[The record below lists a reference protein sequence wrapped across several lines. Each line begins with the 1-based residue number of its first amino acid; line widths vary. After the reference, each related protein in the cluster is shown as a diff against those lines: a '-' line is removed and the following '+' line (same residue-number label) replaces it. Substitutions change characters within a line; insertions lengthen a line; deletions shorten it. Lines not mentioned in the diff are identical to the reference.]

1 MSDHMRA
8 SILVVDSNS
17 ESLFTMAAILIAHHH
32 KVQTARDG
40 AHALKM
46 ACHDSLDLLITDTR
60 LKDKTGINLIQEIH
74 QFPDHADL
82 PVMFVTANQT
92 PDVIRRTYDT
102 GAAFHLKKPIDPT
115 VLCEL
120 VDKALWLPHLVKSHV
135 DQKTIKMPHIS
146 FANNPMASPWGT
158 DSNSASIFAGTP
170 ITF

>member
-1 MSDHMRA
+1 MSDYMRA

-17 ESLFTMAAILIAHHH
+17 ESLFTMAAILIANHHQ
-32 KVQTARDG
+32 VQTARD
-40 AHALKM
+40 ASHALKM
-46 ACHDSLDLLITDTR
+46 ACQDSLDLLITDTR
-60 LKDKTGINLIQEIH
+60 LIDKSGISLVREIR

-82 PVMFVTANQT
+82 PVMFVSTNQT
-92 PDVIRRTYDT
+92 PDVIRRTHDT

-135 DQKTIKMPHIS
+135 DQKTIKMPHVS
-146 FANNPMASPWGT
+146 FAKNPLASPFDTNSST
-158 DSNSASIFAGTP
+158 DSFIAGTP